1 MFRITIQSL
10 AFAVVALCSIPGTGS
25 AYAQGSDS
33 GLAQQLTNPLA
44 NLISVPIQTNYDDG
58 YGSRCHFGPD
68 PEPTAP
74 LIREIGESLCQ
85 F

>member
-1 MFRITIQSL
+1 MCRITIQSL
-10 AFAVVALCSIPGTGS
+10 AFALVALCSILGTRN
-25 AYAQGSDS
+25 AYAQSSDS